1 MPPSPSAPASA
12 PPAAAAHGLLHEV
25 LHVAVTKV
33 GGEDRPG
40 QVQMAEAVAA
50 AMQANEHLMVQAG
63 TGTGKSLGYLV
74 PAVLHDQRVVIA
86 TATLAL
92 QHQLVE
98 RDIPALLDAAAD
110 VLGERP
116 TYAVV
121 KGRSNYA
128 CLHRIREGVPD
139 DQGTLV
145 DVPATGVGSEV
156 VKLRQWAEQ
165 QLRGGGPGDRDSA
178 PPHGDRVWQQM
189 SVSHRE
195 CLGAQKCPY
204 GAECFAERARD
215 RASSARI
222 IVTNHS
228 MLAIDAIE
236 GVPMIPEYD
245 VVVVDE
251 AHELAARVTQAAT
264 EELSAPIVERAAKR
278 ARSFVDG
285 SEADDLAD
293 AGEAF
298 REAVGAMLPG
308 RIDGMPD
315 ALAGSL
321 ATVLSAARATFS
333 AFPKQSEGSE
343 GDAARQQA
351 RGMVEEVRKTAD
363 RLARHS
369 SDDVVWVAER
379 DRSRGGNVLCVAPLQ
394 VWTQLRARLLT
405 SKTVIFTSATLK
417 LGGDFESLATAIG
430 LKPTERVDPATEAG
444 GGRRPPSGGRESD
457 EGGRACRDH
466 STTGP
471 SEDDRPDDL
480 APAVLP
486 WRAIDVGSPFDYPR
500 QGILYVA
507 TSLPPPSRD
516 GLGAAQL
523 EEIAALVTAA
533 DGRTLGLFSSR
544 RAAEAAAAAL
554 RESVPHLPV
563 LCQGDGQLPHLQAE
577 FISNP
582 AVSLFGT
589 LSLWQGLDVP
599 GPTCNLVII
608 DRIPFPRPDD
618 PLMSARARAADQAG
632 GNGFMSVSAT
642 HAALL
647 LAQGAG
653 RLIRT
658 KTDRGVV
665 AILDPRLATA
675 RYGSFIRASLPP
687 MWATYD
693 AGVAHAALRRL
704 AAPVGTSS
712 PGDPSAQPG
721 RPD

>member
-1 MPPSPSAPASA
+1 MSEVL
-12 PPAAAAHGLLHEV
+12 AAAVSTL
-25 LHVAVTKV
+25 
-33 GGEDRPG
+33 GGEERPG

-50 AMQANEHLMVQAG
+50 AITTGEHLLVQAG

-74 PAVLHDQRVVIA
+74 PAILHDSRVVVA

-98 RDIPALLDAAAD
+98 RDIPALLEAAAD

-116 TYAVV
+116 SYAVV

-128 CLHRIREGVPD
+128 CLHRVREGVPD

-145 DVPATGVGSEV
+145 DLPATGAGAEV
-156 VKLRQWAEQ
+156 VRLRQWAE
-165 QLRGGGPGDRDSA
+165 RESRSHGAGDRDSA
-178 PPHGDRVWQQM
+178 PSHTDRIWHQV

-204 GAECFAERARD
+204 GVECFAERARD
-215 RASSARI
+215 RATSARL

-236 GVPMIPEYD
+236 GVPMIPDYD

-264 EELSAPIVERAAKR
+264 DELSAAAIERAARR
-278 ARSFVDG
+278 ARNFVDG

-298 REAVGAMLPG
+298 RGALEGASVGRVDVLPDSL
-308 RIDGMPD
+308 RD
-315 ALAGSL
+315 ALMMLQA
-321 ATVLSAARATFS
+321 AARATFS
-333 AFPKQSEGSE
+333 AFPKETGGSE
-343 GDAARQQA
+343 ADAARQQA
-351 RGMVEEVRKTAD
+351 RGMVDDVRKTVD
-363 RLARHS
+363 RLARNS
-369 SDDVVWVAER
+369 DDDVVWVAER
-379 DRSRGGNVLCVAPLQ
+379 DRSRGGNLLCVAPLE
-394 VWTQLRARLLT
+394 VWGQLRDRLLST
-405 SKTVIFTSATLK
+405 KTVVFTSATLK
-417 LGGDFESLATAIG
+417 LGGDFTALATAIG
-430 LKPTERVDPATEAG
+430 LKPSERVSAVAVGESPVRRGPEADSEAAIADASTVTVDGTVVERTEPAANADG
-444 GGRRPPSGGRESD
+444 
-457 EGGRACRDH
+457 
-466 STTGP
+466 
-471 SEDDRPDDL
+471 
-480 APAVLP
+480 LP

-507 TSLPPPSRD
+507 KHLPPPGRD
-516 GLGAAQL
+516 GLSAPML
-523 EEIAALVTAA
+523 EEINELVAAA

-544 RAAEAAAAAL
+544 RAAEAAAESLRNAL
-554 RESVPHLPV
+554 PHLPV
-563 LCQGDGQLPHLQAE
+563 LCQGDGQLSHLQTE
-577 FISNP
+577 FVANP

-599 GPTCNLVII
+599 GPTCQLVLI

-618 PLMSARARAADQAG
+618 PLMSARARAADRAG

-647 LAQGAG
+647 LAQGSG

-658 KTDRGVV
+658 KNDRGVV
-665 AILDPRLATA
+665 ALLDSRVATA
-675 RYGSFIRASLPP
+675 RYGSFLRASLPP
-687 MWATYD
+687 MWTTYD
-693 AGVAHAALRRL
+693 LQVAKSALSRL
-704 AAPVGTSS
+704 ASTEPVEGIPVRT
-712 PGDPSAQPG
+712 ARARG
-721 RPD
+721 RTVRTESD